1 MRAAT
6 DCLTNTEFLPL
17 QTTLN
22 MPDST
27 PSTLTTTTSI
37 MERQRAKIPVIAAA
51 PTAIPHEELISSIA
65 AHLSPIDL
73 RVVTKIPEN
82 GKLTSKHYILY
93 TVKSLLDQLKAE
105 GFAIGFLND
114 ALYLYNRAY
123 FKQLPK
129 NDAKDV
135 LSAAAL
141 VFGVPELEAEFKD
154 FKQDAYEQLCVSAP
168 KLTIPE
174 NKQVAKIN
182 LRNGTVAIDVET
194 GEVALLP
201 FSAADVMRYQL
212 PFAYDPNAKSPVFDR
227 FLAEVQPSLT
237 ARMVLAEW
245 QGYVLIPYSCFRKSK
260 LMMLLGEGSNGKS
273 VYFEVVTAMMGRENV
288 SSVNL
293 EDLTTKEGA
302 RADIADKRLNYAPDI
317 SKKLDAANFK
327 TLSSGEP
334 IQARRLYKDP
344 FTMTDYAKLQFNCNI
359 MPSAEHTHGFH
370 RRFLISP
377 FNVIISAEKQDET
390 LQDRIVNNEL
400 PGVFNWALD
409 GLKRLLKQRDFTKS
423 EEMNAAADSY
433 LEESDSIVSFM
444 RSSDGYTPDY
454 DETKKVLLKDMFADY
469 LTWCKTW
476 NVASQFVDGRKFK
489 KRLEGTLN
497 FKETET
503 KSSVGVRMYARKNS

>member
-1 MRAAT
+1 
-6 DCLTNTEFLPL
+6 
-17 QTTLN
+17 
-22 MPDST
+22 
-27 PSTLTTTTSI
+27 
-37 MERQRAKIPVIAAA
+37 
-51 PTAIPHEELISSIA
+51 
-65 AHLSPIDL
+65 
-73 RVVTKIPEN
+73 
-82 GKLTSKHYILY
+82 
-93 TVKSLLDQLKAE
+93 
-105 GFAIGFLND
+105 
-114 ALYLYNRAY
+114 
-123 FKQLPK
+123 
-129 NDAKDV
+129 
-135 LSAAAL
+135 
-141 VFGVPELEAEFKD
+141 
-154 FKQDAYEQLCVSAP
+154 
-168 KLTIPE
+168 
-174 NKQVAKIN
+174 
-182 LRNGTVAIDVET
+182 
-194 GEVALLP
+194 
-201 FSAADVMRYQL
+201 MRYQL
-212 PFAYDPNAKSPVFDR
+212 PFAYDPDAKSPVFDR

-400 PGVFNWALD
+400 PGVFNWALA

-433 LEESDSIVSFM
+433 LAESDSIVSFIK
-444 RSSDGYTPDY
+444 SNDGYTPDY